1 MARLKR
7 GKMLKKLDE
16 YWGKASKDDV
26 RIMKLPTLDGRDK
39 KFVNDMSP
47 ENFDPAEHAG
57 VYIWWKG
64 QEGEAVKALYVTADR
79 ALQIQVFYP
88 FHVSKEIDR
97 KNGWNA
103 IGSVFMEWI
112 MRKVGETLTD
122 EEGLDPSCVRSIV
135 FICVSDKNFTDSVEM
150 KKALDRPKIEIYE
163 QKQPQYGIIGAAKNF
178 MAWHKNM
185 QVKMEVGKGKIIM
198 DFVGQTGSE

>member
-16 YWGKASKDDV
+16 YWGKTGKDNARV
-26 RIMKLPTLDGRDK
+26 MMLPTEDSRDK
-39 KFVNDMSP
+39 EFVYDMSP
-47 ENFDPAEHAG
+47 ENFDPAENAG
-57 VYIWWKG
+57 VYIWWRG
-64 QEGEAVKALYVTADR
+64 QDGEAVKALYVAADR
-79 ALQIQVFYP
+79 ALQIQAFYP

-112 MRKVGETLTD
+112 MRKVVESLTD
-122 EEGLDPSCVRSIV
+122 EEGLEPSSVRSIV
-135 FICVSDKNFTDSVEM
+135 LICVSDKNFTDNAEM
-150 KKALDRPKIEIYE
+150 KKALDRTKIEIYE

-178 MAWHKNM
+178 KSLDKNTH
-185 QVKMEVGKGKIIM
+185 VKMEVGCGKIIM
-198 DFVGQTGSE
+198 DFAGQTG